1 MESIKQDQGHGLV
14 PSHRVR
20 LARERTRVCPP
31 GQPPAEPQI
40 ILIRDGDVVRAIE
53 VVCTCG
59 KRTRMN
65 CVF

>member
-1 MESIKQDQGHGLV
+1 METLKKDSAHGLV
-14 PSHRVR
+14 PSHCVR
-20 LARERTRVCPP
+20 LAQERMLLSPP
-31 GQPPAEPQI
+31 GHDDSEPQI

-59 KRTRMN
+59 KRVRMN